1 MINVIVHNKENVYVA
16 ELSKGKMDILLGIRS
31 IGICDKLEQIY
42 LTDNK
47 EDDIRVLL
55 YSNSDVGTHIIKL
68 LAGKNTLEDA
78 IKVVHA
84 IKNSNVEIKEELEQ
98 NIIYDQYHSIDELV
112 QDIKKMTEELGSSIE
127 YFYFPLCGRID
138 DEICEEIADSQIF
151 LNYEADI
158 REAIEREQNQED
170 FDMAQFY
177 YGNESVQKKLISA
190 AWSVK
195 KMNNEL
201 YGYVEIRLR
210 EELTDNERESLKYW
224 IPGQNS
230 DGLGESFEQHPIYI
244 EEGDLYISFWSADD
258 DYFVY
263 DSNEMHEY
271 LSKQYKQQM
280 GGM

>member
-112 QDIKKMTEELGSSIE
+112 QDIKEMTEELGSSIE

-138 DEICEEIADSQIF
+138 DETCGEIADSQIF

-190 AWSVK
+190 MWSVK

-224 IPGQNS
+224 ILGQNS

>member
-31 IGICDKLEQIY
+31 IGIRDKLEQIY

-127 YFYFPLCGRID
+127 YFYFPLCGQID

-177 YGNESVQKKLISA
+177 YA
-190 AWSVK
+190 D
-195 KMNNEL
+195 
-201 YGYVEIRLR
+201 R
-210 EELTDNERESLKYW
+210 
-224 IPGQNS
+224 
-230 DGLGESFEQHPIYI
+230 GESIRDASDIDCICILCH
-244 EEGDLYISFWSADD
+244 
-258 DYFVY
+258 
-263 DSNEMHEY
+263 
-271 LSKQYKQQM
+271 
-280 GGM
+280 